1 MEKVFNNQE
10 LLNMI
15 KDKDLNIVLVLDVVQ
30 SGFEQPYKYIFESD
44 EKLQADIDLFY
55 LSVIDSKYI
64 LLSDEE
70 IKHIKKE
77 GALKW

>member
-1 MEKVFNNQE
+1 MGKVFNNQE

-30 SGFEQPYKYIFESD
+30 LGFEQPYKYIFESD
-44 EKLQADIDLFY
+44 EKLQADINLFY

-77 GALKW
+77 GALK